1 MPRVVGDHMDAHDID
16 AEHMRE
22 ALALAERGWG
32 HVSPNPMVG
41 AVVVDRAGDVIGTGW
56 YEGPRGRAHAEVRAL
71 EVAGDRARGATVYCS
86 LEPCDHH
93 GATPPCT
100 EALIAAGVA
109 RVVVAAGDPNPLVDG
124 RGVARLRAAGIDV
137 ATGLL
142 EAEARR
148 LNAAFERHVTSGLP
162 FVVWKVASSLDG
174 KTAAADGTSQWITSP
189 EARAD
194 GHKLRAWADAI
205 VVGAGTVRADD
216 PRLTVRAGAHADAW
230 QPLRVVVD
238 AGGRTAPTA
247 HVFDRDAPTLIATTA
262 RAPEAR
268 IQAWIDAGADVSV
281 LEADQAGG
289 VSPVELVRVLGKR
302 DVQGLLLEGGPTLA
316 WSFLRDD
323 VVDRI
328 VHYLAPSI
336 IGGAGALGVVAGAG
350 FVPVDAARSVSFG
363 RVERIGPDLRVEADV
378 HRDR

>member
-1 MPRVVGDHMDAHDID
+1 MDEHDTD
-16 AEHMRE
+16 TRHMRA

-41 AVVVDRAGDVIGTGW
+41 AVLVDAGGAVVGNGW
-56 YEGPRGRAHAEVRAL
+56 YEGPRGAPHAEIRAL
-71 EVAGDRARGATVYCS
+71 REAGDRAQGGTLYCS

-93 GATPPCT
+93 GATSPCT
-100 EALIAAGVA
+100 DAILAAQVR
-109 RVVVAAGDPNPLVDG
+109 RVVVGAGDPNPLVDG
-124 RGVARLRAAGIDV
+124 RGIAHLREAGVEVVTDV
-137 ATGLL
+137 LGAD
-142 EAEARR
+142 AHR

-194 GHKLRAWADAI
+194 AHKLRAWADAVI
-205 VVGAGTVRADD
+205 VGAGTVRTDD
-216 PRLTVRAGAHADAW
+216 PRLTARAEAFPHAW

-238 AGGRTAPTA
+238 AGGRTPPSA
-247 HVFDRDAPTLIATTA
+247 HVFDDGGPTLVATTE
-262 RAPEAR
+262 RAPEPR
-268 IQAWIDAGADVSV
+268 IHEWTQAGADVSV

-289 VSPVELVRVLGKR
+289 VSPAALVRELGKR
-302 DVQGLLLEGGPTLA
+302 DVQGALLEGGPTLA

-336 IGGAGALGVVAGAG
+336 IGGAGALGAVAGAG
-350 FVPVDAARSVSFG
+350 FVPVDAARPLSFE
-363 RVERIGPDLRVEADV
+363 RVERVGPDLRVEADV

>member
-1 MPRVVGDHMDAHDID
+1 MDAHDID
-16 AEHMRE
+16 TLHMRD

-41 AVVVDRAGDVIGTGW
+41 AVLVDDAGAVIGRGW
-56 YEGPRGRAHAEVRAL
+56 YEGPKGAPHAEVRAIG
-71 EVAGDRARGATVYCS
+71 EAGDAARGATLYCS

-100 EALIAAGVA
+100 EAIIAAGVA

-124 RGVARLRAAGIDV
+124 RGLARLRAAGIRV
-137 ATGLL
+137 ETGVLSTD
-142 EAEARR
+142 AHR

-162 FVVWKVASSLDG
+162 FVVWKVATSLDG
-174 KTAAADGTSQWITSP
+174 KTAAADGTSRWITSP

-194 GHKLRAWADAI
+194 AHRLRAWADAI
-205 VVGAGTVRADD
+205 VVGAGTVRTDD
-216 PRLTVRAGAHADAW
+216 PHLTVREESYADAW
-230 QPLRVVVD
+230 QPMRVVVD
-238 AGGRTAPTA
+238 AGGRTSPTA
-247 HVFDRDAPTLIATTA
+247 RVFDRDAPTLVATTD
-262 RAPEAR
+262 RASEQR
-268 IQAWIDAGADVSV
+268 IRAWADAGADVSV
-281 LEADQAGG
+281 LEADPAGG
-289 VSPVELVRVLGKR
+289 VSPEALVRELGKR
-302 DVQGLLLEGGPTLA
+302 DVQGALLEGGPTLA

-336 IGGAGALGVVAGAG
+336 IGGAGALGAVEGAG
-350 FVPVDAARSVSFG
+350 FVPVGAARAVSFE
-363 RVERIGPDLRVEADV
+363 RVEHVGPDLRVEADV